1 MFCDL
6 NIISDS
12 NNLEEV
18 KRTLALAVKLGYDCV
33 ALNHVVEGR
42 LGPQDVAVPKPI
54 EFEILSSPL
63 DKPPTSTSQKN
74 TRSIVNNKEEMMID
88 NLKTNE
94 EKDKKTNDIES
105 QIKLASSTVKRQY
118 VASLRMESQRKQLKQ
133 YSRLSIHLD
142 DNSQLYTLTANNPI
156 LLSYDIVAV
165 CPSNEKLFQQ
175 CCQNLEIDIISL
187 DLSHKLP
194 FSVKTPIVQ
203 QAIARGIHFE
213 ICYSSALKDNN
224 SRRHFMSNVIHLVRT
239 TKGRNLI
246 FTSEAKRAM
255 HLRGPYDVINLGTLF
270 GLDPAIS
277 KNCIASNCVTT
288 LYHGETRKTAKG
300 VISITKL
307 SAVTPPESWKIP
319 SETLHRTQPTNTN
332 AIATAT
338 ITTVTNN
345 ANALSA
351 MEIDDLSK
359 ARKRHKRKKQK
370 SVLSRDQSTASETQ
384 HNNEFTNSSHK
395 RKLEETE
402 HS

>member
-1 MFCDL
+1 MP
-6 NIISDS
+6 
-12 NNLEEV
+12 
-18 KRTLALAVKLGYDCV
+18 R
-33 ALNHVVEGR
+33 
-42 LGPQDVAVPKPI
+42 
-54 EFEILSSPL
+54 
-63 DKPPTSTSQKN
+63 
-74 TRSIVNNKEEMMID
+74 
-88 NLKTNE
+88 
-94 EKDKKTNDIES
+94 
-105 QIKLASSTVKRQY
+105 
-118 VASLRMESQRKQLKQ
+118 
-133 YSRLSIHLD
+133 
-142 DNSQLYTLTANNPI
+142 
-156 LLSYDIVAV
+156 
-165 CPSNEKLFQQ
+165 
-175 CCQNLEIDIISL
+175 
-187 DLSHKLP
+187 
-194 FSVKTPIVQ
+194 
-203 QAIARGIHFE
+203 
-213 ICYSSALKDNN
+213 
-224 SRRHFMSNVIHLVRT
+224 
-239 TKGRNLI
+239 
-246 FTSEAKRAM
+246 
-255 HLRGPYDVINLGTLF
+255 GTLF

>member
-213 ICYSSALKDNN
+213 ICYSSALK
-224 SRRHFMSNVIHLVRT
+224 
-239 TKGRNLI
+239 GI
-246 FTSEAKRAM
+246 FF
-255 HLRGPYDVINLGTLF
+255 DFV
-270 GLDPAIS
+270 
-277 KNCIASNCVTT
+277 
-288 LYHGETRKTAKG
+288 
-300 VISITKL
+300 
-307 SAVTPPESWKIP
+307 SAC
-319 SETLHRTQPTNTN
+319 
-332 AIATAT
+332 
-338 ITTVTNN
+338 
-345 ANALSA
+345 ALSFHL
-351 MEIDDLSK
+351 IL
-359 ARKRHKRKKQK
+359 
-370 SVLSRDQSTASETQ
+370 
-384 HNNEFTNSSHK
+384 
-395 RKLEETE
+395 
-402 HS
+402 